1 MFHFR
6 LIPSLLWEGSAKL
19 CSQKSLEATR
29 MKLIVILFILV
40 TAQASKK
47 KLKRTKLTKLNDANA
62 AYQTYRKPNV
72 DLDNRPNIVLILTD
86 DQDTELGSLQFM
98 PKLSKFMREKGAKY
112 EHGYVSTPMCC
123 PSRSSLLTGKRYL

>member
-1 MFHFR
+1 
-6 LIPSLLWEGSAKL
+6 
-19 CSQKSLEATR
+19 

-47 KLKRTKLTKLNDANA
+47 KPKRTKLTKLNDANA
-62 AYQTYRKPNV
+62 AYQTYRKPNA

-98 PKLSKFMREKGAKY
+98 PKLSKFMSERGAKY

-123 PSRSSLLTGKRYL
+123 PSRSSLLTGKRANQ